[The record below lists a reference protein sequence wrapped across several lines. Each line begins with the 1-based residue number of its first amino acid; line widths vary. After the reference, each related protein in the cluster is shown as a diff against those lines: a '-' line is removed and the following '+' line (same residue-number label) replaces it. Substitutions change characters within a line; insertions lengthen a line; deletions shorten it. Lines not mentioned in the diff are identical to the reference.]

1 MSVKKILP
9 GSYKFVVDGFCTA
22 TEQFGNSR
30 RLDDKV
36 LQLAIQPDSWGER
49 TRARLMS
56 ELAPALRLPSDG
68 GSTLST
74 EEIVQVTNAVVPCFL
89 LELGRRK
96 QHIQVEFP
104 LNPATRTP
112 RRALP

>member
-1 MSVKKILP
+1 M
-9 GSYKFVVDGFCTA
+9 
-22 TEQFGNSR
+22 
-30 RLDDKV
+30 

-49 TRARLMS
+49 IRARLMS

-112 RRALP
+112 TPGTPMTNPPLATHEEESWFMETIFDFPSLLVKR